1 MPGKQLKKPQLLSL
15 VQNKPT
21 PPSTLPKKHK
31 SISVHL
37 QILDAGTTKHKKHK
51 SISVHLQILDAGTT
65 KHRTAH
71 PEQLALLKVKQ

>member
-37 QILDAGTTKHKKHK
+37 QILDAGTTKY
-51 SISVHLQILDAGTT
+51 
-65 KHRTAH
+65 RTAH

>member
-1 MPGKQLKKPQLLSL
+1 MPGKQLKKPQLLSP

-37 QILDAGTTKHKKHK
+37 QILD
-51 SISVHLQILDAGTT
+51 VGTT
-65 KHRTAH
+65 KHRTTH

>member
-1 MPGKQLKKPQLLSL
+1 MPGKQLKKPQLLSP

-21 PPSTLPKKHK
+21 PPSTLLKKHK

-37 QILDAGTTKHKKHK
+37 EILG
-51 SISVHLQILDAGTT
+51 AGTT
-65 KHRTAH
+65 KHRTTH